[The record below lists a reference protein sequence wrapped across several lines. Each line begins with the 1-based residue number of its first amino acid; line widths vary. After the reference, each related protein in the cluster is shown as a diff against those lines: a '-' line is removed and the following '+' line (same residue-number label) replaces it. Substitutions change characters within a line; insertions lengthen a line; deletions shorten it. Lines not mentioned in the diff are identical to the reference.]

1 MRQDRRVEINE
12 PEPVHILLQLGSL
25 MQAELSAEHLVA
37 SGRVDQPAAA
47 QLVLALLVVLDND
60 LMPPV
65 LAAQL
70 DSDGPPRV
78 EGDPIAALCD
88 RKSRSKVNRLIR
100 NDGNGGT

>member
-1 MRQDRRVEINE
+1 
-12 PEPVHILLQLGSL
+12 

-37 SGRVDQPAAA
+37 SGRVDQPAAT

-78 EGDPIAALCD
+78 EGDPIGGIVRPQVPVEGEPVDQKRRERRNMRRFVEDIGA
-88 RKSRSKVNRLIR
+88 IR
-100 NDGNGGT
+100 RIIEIW